1 MKNGFR
7 GKHVVVTGG
16 SAGLGLAIAGAF
28 LDVGAHVSLLA
39 RDEQRLREARLA
51 LGERA
56 QWTAAITA
64 DVTNQEQVERA
75 FADARKFHG
84 PIHVLVNAAG
94 ISDRGA
100 IVGTAT
106 TRFQE
111 LWEINFLGPVRCVNA
126 AADDLVETRGHI
138 VNIGSLASKVASGYL
153 GAYPSSKFALAAY
166 TQQLRIELVPR
177 GVHALLVC
185 PGPIQRADAGRR
197 YDDRAAQLPE
207 SARRPA
213 ARPSRIGRAG
223 QGALAG
229 SGCSILSGMG
239 RPTDSAENGHVKPA
253 PATCSRQRD
262 LAVCRVAKA
271 QAAASRKHHA
281 VGRTRQ

>member
-213 ARPSRIGRAG
+213 GGAQLKAIDPRWLAARIVEACMHGRAELVVPG
-223 QGALAG
+223 KVRWLVAVAQFFPAWADQL
-229 SGCSILSGMG
+229 IRRKTGM
-239 RPTDSAENGHVKPA
+239 
-253 PATCSRQRD
+253 
-262 LAVCRVAKA
+262 
-271 QAAASRKHHA
+271 
-281 VGRTRQ
+281 